1 MEQNILKEEL
11 GISNDVNKIVTQI
24 KSVIG
29 DNYNKNKD
37 NINKYVSPP
46 NFQNSIFYNKIIVN
60 LKNISISIVIY
71 SSIVIF
77 TICIIICT
85 SISRSTLCSF

>member
-37 NINKYVSPP
+37 NINKYVSLP
-46 NFQNSIFYNKIIVN
+46 NFQNSIFHNKIIIFN
-60 LKNISISIVIY
+60 SKKRTNILEFLFKIS
-71 SSIVIF
+71 SLDKIF
-77 TICIIICT
+77 NM
-85 SISRSTLCSF
+85 S